1 MSSVEEYA
9 GAVVQYYDGT
19 VERCEQC
26 RTVWSCQIIL
36 KEVTH

>member
-19 VERCEQC
+19 VERCVSSVEQFGA
-26 RTVWSCQIIL
+26 VKLS
-36 KEVTH
+36 